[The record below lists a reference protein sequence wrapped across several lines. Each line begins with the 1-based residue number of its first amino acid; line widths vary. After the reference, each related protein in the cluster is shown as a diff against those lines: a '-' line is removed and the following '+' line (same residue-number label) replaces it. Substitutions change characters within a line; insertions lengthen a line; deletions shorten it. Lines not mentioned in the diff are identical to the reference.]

1 MSTSSTEKKTDRRRP
16 SSHINRNPSYRADVE
31 PLQEAINN
39 TPSPLGSLLDKHHSS
54 NSNEDGSIS
63 RHRLSPINI
72 DNSSLFGEGS
82 IANSVVSTI
91 IDGLHHSI
99 AHWKVLLFGQLISFF
114 IASTGAMSEELNST
128 CDLHI
133 PLTQITLV
141 GIILMFL
148 GAVNMRGWCSGCRNN
163 RIKKKIDISEEEE
176 QFDCS
181 KHNQSN
187 NDKDDLS
194 ISIKSNIVMDDGWNR
209 EKDNEK
215 YDSTILKESRRRLS
229 NQPRSFCFGLQTIHA
244 PSWAYFLLA
253 LIAIEGRFFVIS
265 SFQYTTFTFINLVQ
279 ALSIPSAMVFSKLL
293 LRRKYLLTHVLG
305 GMICIIGISFS
316 TISDIKEY
324 DIEDMEPDI
333 DSLQHIKGDIL
344 AISGAILLGLDDVL
358 SEELVKENG
367 GVHELL
373 FMKWWFGVGITV
385 IQLVIFE
392 RESFLSLF
400 NNEGNTCSVSTQF
413 VYLGLYVLFQ
423 VMDLAS
429 EVKFLSI
436 SEACLLN
443 LSVLSSN
450 LWASVFTAITDGILP
465 AASYY
470 VSLILIVSGIVI
482 YEGGPSPIGHDTPTS
497 IKVRKDFDKTEHVAN
512 ITSKVE
518 EKDIELT

>member
-1 MSTSSTEKKTDRRRP
+1 MSTSSNEQKSDRRRP
-16 SSHINRNPSYRADVE
+16 SSCITRSP
-31 PLQEAINN
+31 EAVN
-39 TPSPLGSLLDKHHSS
+39 TPSPLGSLLDKHYSS
-54 NSNEDGSIS
+54 NSNNEDGSINS
-63 RHRLSPINI
+63 RQRLSPINI

-141 GIILMFL
+141 GIVLMFL
-148 GAVNMRGWCSGCRNN
+148 GAVNMREWCSGCRNN

-181 KHNQSN
+181 EHNQSN
-187 NDKDDLS
+187 NDEDDLS

-209 EKDNEK
+209 EEDDEK
-215 YDSTILKESRRRLS
+215 YSTTADSRRRLS

-265 SFQYTTFTFINLVQ
+265 SFQYTSFTFINLVQ

-316 TISDIKEY
+316 TVSDIKEY

-373 FMKWWFGVGITV
+373 FMKWWFGVGIAVT
-385 IQLVIFE
+385 QLVIFE
-392 RESFLSLF
+392 RESFISLF

-450 LWASVFTAITDGILP
+450 LLAAIFTAITDGILP

-482 YEGGPSPIGHDTPTS
+482 YEGGPSPIGHDTPLN
-497 IKVRKDFDKTEHVAN
+497 IKIRKDVDKTEHVAN

-518 EKDIELT
+518 EEVELT